1 MGADGLD
8 LGLLLPAVL
17 AGAVCLLALDS
28 PHASLQRLGAGAGR
42 SSRGRGSGVFGHLA
56 RGRPGSPTVAR
67 RIALGAV
74 AGVAICLLVQRLSP
88 SAGWW
93 PFLAWPLLVVAAVA
107 ILGGLEPASS
117 QRRRQRL
124 VLDLPQALEL
134 MADGLAAGLPLR
146 GACAAVVDVFDG
158 PVAEDLGAVLRSVEL
173 GVGEGA
179 AWGLLAG
186 HPQLGAAARDLSRS
200 AESGTE
206 LVTTLRHHAT
216 AARERR
222 RAALQQSARS
232 VGVRSVLPLMTCF
245 LPAFLLLGVVPTV
258 VSAVLSA
265 FG

>member
-1 MGADGLD
+1 MD
-8 LGLLLPAVL
+8 LYAPGSDQLLSAVLVGTACLLLLAPPRANLHRLRSGPARPVPDDRSGALRRLLRGHPGSPSLIRRAVLGAL
-17 AGAVCLLALDS
+17 AGA
-28 PHASLQRLGAGAGR
+28 AS
-42 SSRGRGSGVFGHLA
+42 
-56 RGRPGSPTVAR
+56 
-67 RIALGAV
+67 
-74 AGVAICLLVQRLSP
+74 CLLVQRLLP
-88 SAGWW
+88 AAGWW
-93 PFLAWPLLVVAAVA
+93 SLGAWPLLMVATVGV
-107 ILGGLEPASS
+107 LGGLEPARA

-124 VLDLPQALEL
+124 VAEVPQALEL

-146 GACAAVVDVFDG
+146 AACAAVVDVFDG
-158 PVAEDLGAVLRSVEL
+158 PVAEDLGVVLRSVEL
-173 GVGEGA
+173 GMAESA
-179 AWGLLAG
+179 AWSLLTG
-186 HPQLGAAARDLSRS
+186 HPQLGPAASDLSRS

-206 LVTTLRHHAT
+206 LVQTLRHHAT